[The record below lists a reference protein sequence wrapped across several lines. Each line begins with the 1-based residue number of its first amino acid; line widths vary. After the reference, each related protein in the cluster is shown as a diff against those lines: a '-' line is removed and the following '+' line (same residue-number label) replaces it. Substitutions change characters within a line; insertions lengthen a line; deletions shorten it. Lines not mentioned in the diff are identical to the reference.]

1 MSGLHIAGE
10 DRKTDADTHLAVAR
24 SQNTET
30 GILGNTKDKG
40 QSFCGCLF
48 VAMHWK
54 NWRWYFLLMPGS
66 LSRKND
72 GHSGGRDG
80 A

>member
-1 MSGLHIAGE
+1 MSGLRYRRE
-10 DRKTDADTHLAVAR
+10 DRKTDADTHLFVAR

-48 VAMHWK
+48 AYALEKLALVFSSDA
-54 NWRWYFLLMPGS
+54 
-66 LSRKND
+66 RKFIKEND